1 MFSMLWI
8 YTLPEWVFGLLCCSV
23 FVLIGILGYFLT
35 RPVVRLLIGPP
46 AGHNKGVDAVIG
58 AVTLLYGLVLAL
70 LAVAVW
76 QQFVAAQNIVASEAA
91 ALRSVYRDVD
101 SYDEPAR
108 TVLTDQLRDY
118 TRIVIDVE
126 WPEQQRGIVPT
137 GGIDKLAEF
146 EKSLY
151 SFEPRSERVRLVDQS
166 AITEFNKMIE
176 FRVMRLNTVASGIPA
191 TLWAVL
197 LIGALITT
205 LTTYFLQLEPVRT
218 QLTMTS
224 LVTLLVGLVVFMT
237 AVVDHPF
244 RGTRG
249 MSVTPEAFQLVYD
262 RTMTPSVR

>member
-1 MFSMLWI
+1 MLWI
-8 YTLPEWVFGLLCCSV
+8 YTLPEPVFGLLCCSV
-23 FVLIGILGYFLT
+23 FVVLGILGYYLT
-35 RPVVRLLIGPP
+35 RPLIRFLIGPTG
-46 AGHNKGVDAVIG
+46 GHNKGVDAVIG

-76 QQFVAAQNIVASEAA
+76 QQFVAAQNVVASEAA
-91 ALRSVYRDVD
+91 ALRSIYRDVD

-118 TRIVIDVE
+118 TKTVIDVE
-126 WPEQQRGIVPT
+126 WPQQQRGIVPD

-151 SFEPRSERVRLVDQS
+151 SFEPRSERSRLVDQS
-166 AITEFNKMIE
+166 AIAEFNKMIE
-176 FRVMRLNTVASGIPA
+176 FRVMRLNTVATGIPA
-191 TLWAVL
+191 TLWSVL

-205 LTTYFLQLEPVRT
+205 LTTYCLQLQPVRT
-218 QLTMTS
+218 QLAMTS

-237 AVVDHPF
+237 AVLDHPF

-262 RTMTPSVR
+262 RTMTPSVK

>member
-1 MFSMLWI
+1 MLWI
-8 YTLPEWVFGLLCCSV
+8 YTLSEPVFGVLCCSV
-23 FVLIGILGYFLT
+23 FVALGILGYFLT
-35 RPVVRLLIGPP
+35 KPVVGFLIGPP

-70 LAVAVW
+70 IAVAVW

-91 ALRSVYRDVD
+91 TLRSVYRDVD
-101 SYDEPAR
+101 SFAEPER

-118 TRIVIDVE
+118 TRAVIDVE
-126 WPEQQRGIVPT
+126 WPQQQRGIVPT

-151 SFEPRSERVRLVDQS
+151 GFEPGSERVRLVDQS
-166 AITEFNKMIE
+166 AITEFNRMIE
-176 FRVMRLNTVASGIPA
+176 FRVMRLNTVASGIPS
-191 TLWAVL
+191 TLWATL

-205 LTTYFLQLEPVRT
+205 VTTYFLQLQPVRT

-224 LVTLLVGLVVFMT
+224 FVTLLIGLVVFMT

>member
-1 MFSMLWI
+1 MLWI
-8 YTLPEWVFGLLCCSV
+8 YTLPEPVFGLLCCSV
-23 FVLIGILGYFLT
+23 FVVLGIVGYFIT
-35 RPVVRLLIGPP
+35 KPAVRLLVGPP

-70 LAVAVW
+70 IAVAVW
-76 QQFVAAQNIVASEAA
+76 QQFVAAQNIVAAEAA

-101 SYDEPAR
+101 SYQEPER
-108 TVLTDQLRDY
+108 TQLTDQLRDY
-118 TRIVIDVE
+118 TRTVIDVE
-126 WPEQQRGIVPT
+126 WPQQQRGIVPT
-137 GGIDKLAEF
+137 GGLDKLAEF

-151 SFEPRSERVRLVDQS
+151 SFEPGSDRGRLVDQS
-166 AITEFNKMIE
+166 AITQFNKMIE
-176 FRVMRLNTVASGIPA
+176 FRVMRSNTVASGIPA
-191 TLWAVL
+191 TLWATL

-205 LTTYFLQLEPVRT
+205 LTTYFLQLEPTRT

-262 RTMTPSVR
+262 RTMTPSLR

>member
-1 MFSMLWI
+1 MFNLLWI
-8 YTLPEWVFGLLCCSV
+8 YTLPEPVFGLLCCSV
-23 FVLIGILGYFLT
+23 FVLLGILGFFLT
-35 RPVVRLLIGPP
+35 RPVVRFLVGPS

-70 LAVAVW
+70 IAVAVW

-101 SYDEPAR
+101 SFAEPER
-108 TVLTDQLRDY
+108 TVMTDQLRDY
-118 TRIVIDVE
+118 TRAVIDVE
-126 WPEQQRGIVPT
+126 WPQQQRGIIPT
-137 GGIDKLAEF
+137 GGIDELAEF

-151 SFEPRSERVRLVDQS
+151 SFEPRSDRVRLVDQS
-166 AITEFNKMIE
+166 AINQFNKMIE
-176 FRVMRLNTVASGIPA
+176 YRMLRLNTVATGIPA
-191 TLWAVL
+191 TLWATL

-262 RTMTPSVR
+262 RTMTSSVR

>member
-1 MFSMLWI
+1 MFTMLWI
-8 YTLPEWVFGLLCCSV
+8 YTLPEPVFGVLCCSV
-23 FVLIGILGYFLT
+23 FVALGILGYYLT
-35 RPVVRLLIGPP
+35 RPLIRFLLGPA
-46 AGHNKGVDAVIG
+46 AGHSKGVDAVIG

-70 LAVAVW
+70 IAVAVW
-76 QQFVAAQNIVASEAA
+76 QQFVAAQNIVAAEAA
-91 ALRSVYRDVD
+91 ALRSTYRDVD
-101 SYDEPAR
+101 SYPEPQR

-118 TRIVIDVE
+118 TKIVIDVE
-126 WPEQQRGIVPT
+126 WPQQQRGTIPD
-137 GGIDKLAEF
+137 GGNNKLAEF

-151 SFEPRSERVRLVDQS
+151 SFEPGSERVRLVDQS
-166 AITEFNKMIE
+166 AISQFNRMIE

>member
-8 YTLPEWVFGLLCCSV
+8 YTLPEPVFGVLCCAV
-23 FVLIGILGYFLT
+23 FVAVGIIGYYLT
-35 RPVVRLLIGPP
+35 RPLIRFLLGPP

-70 LAVAVW
+70 IAVAVW

-101 SYDEPAR
+101 SFPEPDR
-108 TVLTDQLRDY
+108 TVLTDQLRGY
-118 TRIVIDVE
+118 TKTVIDVE
-126 WPEQQRGIVPT
+126 WPQQQRGIIPT

-151 SFEPRSERVRLVDQS
+151 SFEPASERVRLVDQS
-166 AITEFNKMIE
+166 AINQFNKMIE
-176 FRVMRLNTVASGIPA
+176 FRVMRLNTVVSGIPP
-191 TLWAVL
+191 TLWSVL

-205 LTTYFLQLEPVRT
+205 ATTYFLQLEPVRT